1 MQDALVIELARH
13 WRLDGPLSVRL
24 ISRSE
29 NDVFAVDDG
38 AGIRRIL
45 RLCRPGYQSR
55 AGVASELAWLADVAR
70 TTTVPVAAPIAT
82 RAGAPLAGLEDAGV
96 PRIGVLFPRLDGAEP
111 DMSPGL
117 VPVFRTLG
125 DYAAQLHA
133 HAAGFAHPPGFERPR
148 LTGRTLLPA
157 DGLWGDWRANPDIDA
172 PMRAVLESAAARLA
186 ETLDAYG
193 DTADRFGLIHA
204 DMRLGNLLVAGER
217 VALIDFDDCGFGF
230 LLYDLAAALSFYEID
245 PLVPQLVEAWCAG
258 YAARR
263 ALPPGTAS
271 ILPAMILL
279 RRFAL
284 TAWIGSHADTALARR
299 HRPGYAAGTVLL
311 AEKFLAA

>member
-1 MQDALVIELARH
+1 MTLLSATGTLARH
-13 WRLDGPLSVRL
+13 WQLETPLSVRL
-24 ISRSE
+24 VSRSE
-29 NDVFAVDDG
+29 NDVFAVDDA

-70 TTTVPVAAPIAT
+70 STSVPVAAPIPT
-82 RAGAPLAGLEDAGV
+82 RAGAPMAELVEAGEQ
-96 PRIGVLFPRLDGAEP
+96 RIGVLFPFIGGAEP
-111 DMSPGL
+111 AMSAAL
-117 VPVFRTLG
+117 VPVFRILG
-125 DYAAQLHA
+125 DHAAQLHA
-133 HAAGFAHPPGFERPR
+133 HAAGFVRPPGFERPR

-172 PMRAVLESAAARLA
+172 PMRAMLEKAAHRLS

-193 DTADRFGLIHA
+193 EAPDRFGLIHA
-204 DMRLGNLLVAGER
+204 DMRLGNLLVSGDG
-217 VALIDFDDCGFGF
+217 VALIDFDDCGFGY
-230 LLYDLAAALSFYEID
+230 LLYDLAAALSFYETD
-245 PLVPQLVEAWCAG
+245 PLVPQLVDAWCDG

-263 ALPPGTAS
+263 PLPPGTK

-299 HRPGYAAGTVLL
+299 HRPGYAAGTVEL
-311 AEKFLAA
+311 AERFLAI